1 MAKKSV
7 GKSKG
12 NIEDDKESDI
22 KASMEALINAM
33 LHQLEEQYF
42 NEVEPFE
49 SYSKRLRLKLYRDLD
64 SYCERFQKGYEVIA
78 AELKK
83 T

>member
-7 GKSKG
+7 GRSQEDVEGDKG
-12 NIEDDKESDI
+12 GDVR
-22 KASMEALINAM
+22 ASMEALINAM

-49 SYSKRLRLKLYRDLD
+49 SYSKRLRLKLYRDLEG
-64 SYCERFQKGYEVIA
+64 YCERFQKGYEVIS
-78 AELKK
+78 AEMKNS
-83 T
+83 